1 MPIIFQILQRTFVLC
16 RLMKKPGKTTEG
28 GTDALIC
35 DEGEPSR
42 HMISV
47 YGNQEKAEGIPS
59 VS

>member
-1 MPIIFQILQRTFVLC
+1 LI
-16 RLMKKPGKTTEG
+16 KKPGKATEG

-42 HMISV
+42 SMVSDFE
-47 YGNQEKAEGIPS
+47 NQATAEGIPS